1 MDNWHQ
7 DRVWR
12 PPCERARARAG
23 VRGGSILDHLSTSP
37 PASSTLA
44 EEVMAVNASGPFTIW
59 QRCDAAVSSITPLL
73 APRQLHGQSLNQR
86 PVKPRP
92 SDHSPQ
98 PSLSTQNHW
107 QGKASTP
114 QDVIAGQRRADI
126 PDLTSPEVATIAMHY
141 IQRSQQLAAVLVVS
155 WTDLTSLERQ

>member
-7 DRVWR
+7 DGVVR
-12 PPCERARARAG
+12 PPWL
-23 VRGGSILDHLSTSP
+23 GGEQVMWRKLASIFNQAP
-37 PASSTLA
+37 PATSTLT

-73 APRQLHGQSLNQR
+73 TPRQLHGQSLNQR

-92 SDHSPQ
+92 SNHSPQ

-126 PDLTSPEVATIAMHY
+126 PDLTSLEVARPLQTTTDH
-141 IQRSQQLAAVLVVS
+141 S
-155 WTDLTSLERQ
+155 WTNLTSLERQ

>member
-1 MDNWHQ
+1 M
-7 DRVWR
+7 RR
-12 PPCERARARAG
+12 KLA
-23 VRGGSILDHLSTSP
+23 SIFNQAP

-92 SDHSPQ
+92 SDHSP
-98 PSLSTQNHW
+98 PALPKHPKPLARESFN
-107 QGKASTP
+107 
-114 QDVIAGQRRADI
+114 
-126 PDLTSPEVATIAMHY
+126 SPGCNCWSEEGRH
-141 IQRSQQLAAVLVVS
+141 S
-155 WTDLTSLERQ
+155 

>member
-7 DRVWR
+7 DGVVR
-12 PPCERARARAG
+12 PPWSEG
-23 VRGGSILDHLSTSP
+23 EHLSSEQVMRRKLASIFNQAP
-37 PASSTLA
+37 PATSTLA

-73 APRQLHGQSLNQR
+73 TPRQLHGQSLNQR

-92 SDHSPQ
+92 SNHSPQ

-126 PDLTSPEVATIAMHY
+126 PDLTSLEVARPLQTTTDH
-141 IQRSQQLAAVLVVS
+141 S
-155 WTDLTSLERQ
+155 WTNLTSLERQ